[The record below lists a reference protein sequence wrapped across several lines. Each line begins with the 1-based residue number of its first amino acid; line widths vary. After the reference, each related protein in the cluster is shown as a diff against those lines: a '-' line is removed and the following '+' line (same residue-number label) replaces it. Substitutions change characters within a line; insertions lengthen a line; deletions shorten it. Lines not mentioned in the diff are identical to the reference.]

1 MEITREI
8 REYAAK
14 KGITADNALK
24 EGMDE
29 KSDEFL
35 EKGAEVYVKAD

>member
-8 REYAAK
+8 REYAAQQ
-14 KGITADNALK
+14 GISPDLALK
-24 EGMDE
+24 QGMEE

-35 EKGAEVYVKAD
+35 GKGAEVYVKAD